1 MQKFVVY
8 EGNFMKKI
16 IISVNILWGIV
27 KFRTSLIQYLN
38 KKNVQI
44 IIVGGWDN
52 FSKDTSSAV
61 SKLNVK
67 YFIAPIKKSE
77 IDIIQDIKYLFYL
90 IKLYKKEKPNL
101 VLHYTIKPN
110 IFGGFAAKIA
120 GVNSFNTINGLGSAM
135 IKPSFLAKIVK
146 KLYKISLRWSKRII
160 FQNDNDLE
168 LFVSEKIII
177 KNKSILIRGSGV
189 NCNRFELPIKN
200 HGYPLTFMFFGR
212 LLRDKGI
219 YEFIDAIDQVVS
231 RSGAKAKFILA
242 GIIDD
247 DNPSSITLEEINQWI
262 AAGLISYL
270 PSIDD
275 AVKYYKLAH
284 YIVLPSY
291 REGLSK
297 VLLEAASCRRPI
309 ITTSV
314 PGCKDIVTDSYNG
327 FLCDPKDSNS
337 LSSAITKAIQ
347 LDKKSYY
354 NMANNGRKKIME
366 NFTSEKIN
374 DSYYNIIRPYL

>member
-1 MQKFVVY
+1 M
-8 EGNFMKKI
+8 E
-16 IISVNILWGIV
+16 
-27 KFRTSLIQYLN
+27 
-38 KKNVQI
+38 
-44 IIVGGWDN
+44 DN
-52 FSKDTSSAV
+52 NGMV
-61 SKLNVK
+61 HSKLWIEEQIEDFMGMRYRVDNVL
-67 YFIAPIKKSE
+67 FSGKSE
-77 IDIIQDIKYLFYL
+77 FQTVDVVETRGHGKMLLNDGLVMLTERDEFVYHDMITHVPLFTHPKPKRVLVIGGGDGGTAREVLRHNEVEFCKMVEIDKMVVDACVAHIPQ
-90 IKLYKKEKPNL
+90 
-101 VLHYTIKPN
+101 T
-110 IFGGFAAKIA
+110 AACLTQGDA
-120 GVNSFNTINGLGSAM
+120 
-135 IKPSFLAKIVK
+135 
-146 KLYKISLRWSKRII
+146 
-160 FQNDNDLE
+160 
-168 LFVSEKIII
+168 
-177 KNKSILIRGSGV
+177 
-189 NCNRFELPIKN
+189 RFEL
-200 HGYPLTFMFFGR
+200 
-212 LLRDKGI
+212 
-219 YEFIDAIDQVVS
+219 V
-231 RSGAKAKFILA
+231 
-242 GIIDD
+242 
-247 DNPSSITLEEINQWI
+247 
-262 AAGLISYL
+262 
-270 PSIDD
+270 IDD